1 MVAFSCVRCAQRLA
15 EGLVEVPLPPPVI
28 EESPGP
34 RRFLSERMP
43 QGTFA
48 VEPQGFLL
56 HPDDVTRVDLHPDI
70 RRRNGCCGLDGLDG
84 PNLICAG
91 CGAEVATKQSDCWSQ
106 QQVTLL
112 VAAVRPTPD
121 TTASDAPPQN
131 GTRS

>member
-1 MVAFSCVRCAQRLA
+1 MVIFVCVRCSQRLTG
-15 EGLVEVPLPPPVI
+15 GLVEVPLPPPVN
-28 EESPGP
+28 EELRGP
-34 RRFLSERMP
+34 REFLPTRMP

-48 VEPQGFLL
+48 IAPEIGGFVLC
-56 HPDDVTRVDLHPDI
+56 PDDLTGVDLHPDS

-112 VAAVRPTPD
+112 PAAVR
-121 TTASDAPPQN
+121 
-131 GTRS
+131 RR